1 MCGYSDGMT
10 ANPSG
15 RRDHVPPVPTPRP
28 VGRPVPIQRLSTPAT
43 PDRVAPVEPGPL
55 LRRVIGTVLRRIR
68 LAQGR
73 TLRDVARAAGVSLP
87 YLSEL
92 ERGRKEPSSEVLG
105 SVCRAL
111 GVRLTDL
118 LEQVREELFRLESE
132 ACLPGQRR
140 RSASRTHPY
149 AQGSYRGSAPAVE
162 PRRPGASRPDRPS
175 CRAVRRTVRL
185 SHAAAPGVRLNH
197 DALPTLRLTH
207 DATSTAGLS
216 HPVAAT
222 VWLTTV

>member
-1 MCGYSDGMT
+1 MPAQRPDGWPG
-10 ANPSG
+10 AAPRADAPPPI
-15 RRDHVPPVPTPRP
+15 RRPTPAMPARRP
-28 VGRPVPIQRLSTPAT
+28 TPAPPAT
-43 PDRVAPVEPGPL
+43 PDRPAPSEPGPL

-68 LAQGR
+68 LVQGR

-105 SVCRAL
+105 SICRAL

-140 RSASRTHPY
+140 RSVAPAGRNQPY
-149 AQGSYRGSAPAVE
+149 AQGSYRRAVPAAD
-162 PRRPGASRPDRPS
+162 RPGATTPDRPS
-175 CRAVRRTVRL
+175 CRAVRRSVRL
-185 SHAAAPGVRLNH
+185 SHGPAFRV
-197 DALPTLRLTH
+197 RLTH
-207 DATSTAGLS
+207 DAVPTARLTTEDSRTMLLS
-216 HPVAAT
+216 HSVAT
-222 VWLTTV
+222 RVWLTTG